1 MFRRGNNPL
10 NPTGI
15 DVSSE
20 PTKLYP
26 KMVLPVPG
34 PLNEGEK
41 KSAAQFVSLK
51 QAIRDGPLYTGSN
64 TSNKERVV
72 VEIEQSINDG
82 IKRYTDRYARK
93 VKIGRS
99 VDEHPYV
106 VKFFPSE
113 LHGVMGITK
122 SKKKKLN
129 ISKFKDQLLQ
139 TEVGDEEG
147 MDKKS
152 LLAKRLD
159 AAEEDAANADDDD
172 DDDDEE
178 EDDDF
183 DDADDDDNDY
193 NAEQYYDN
201 GEGDDDD
208 GGSEDGAAEF

>member
-34 PLNEGEK
+34 PLTEGEK

-64 TSNKERVV
+64 TSKERVV

-106 VKFFPSE
+106 VKFFPTE

-129 ISKFKDQLLQ
+129 ISKFKDELMQ
-139 TEVGDEEG
+139 TETGDEG
-147 MDKKS
+147 SLDKNS

-159 AAEEDAANADDDD
+159 EAEEEAANADDDVDED
-172 DDDDEE
+172 DE

-183 DDADDDDNDY
+183 DEADDDDNDY

-201 GEGDDDD
+201 GEDDDD
-208 GGSEDGAAEF
+208 GGQSDNGEAEF